1 VPGYTR
7 RQLKQDRFAETAQD
21 AAHWAT
27 GHRQTVVWGLTA
39 LIAVVLIAVA
49 IYTWHSRQLEQGND
63 ALATAMQTFE
73 APLRAPGT
81 AAPPDNT
88 PSYTS
93 VAERAKAAEKQFK
106 AVADKYSMVAPGKI
120 AGYMDGVALLQA
132 GDAAGAEQQ
141 LKKSADSG
149 DKDVAAL
156 AKMALA
162 GIYRSSNRAGG
173 AVKLY
178 KELVDHPTNTVSKTT
193 AQLELAELYEKTD
206 PQQAAALYQQI
217 QKDNPQSSAARVAAQ
232 KISNKK

>member
-1 VPGYTR
+1 M
-7 RQLKQDRFAETAQD
+7 K
-21 AAHWAT
+21 
-27 GHRQTVVWGLTA
+27 
-39 LIAVVLIAVA
+39 
-49 IYTWHSRQLEQGND
+49 
-63 ALATAMQTFE
+63 TFDT
-73 APLRAPGT
+73 PLRAPGT
-81 AAPPDNT
+81 PAPTDNT

-120 AGYMDGVALLQA
+120 AGYMDGIALLQS

-162 GIYRSSNRAGG
+162 GIYRSSNRAGD

-178 KELVDHPTNTVSKTT
+178 KDLVDHPTNTVSKSA

-206 PQQAAALYQQI
+206 PQQANALYQQI
-217 QKDNPQSSAARVAAQ
+217 QKDNPQSTAARVAAQ
-232 KISNKK
+232 KISSKK